1 MGNLTLASRLSRN
14 RWALMGTARK
24 PGPFIT
30 ISRQYGCKSFIVGL
44 LVQEILNEGANPGQ
58 AWQVYHN
65 EILARLA
72 RETKMAEDFIARERL
87 ASPQW
92 VTEFF
97 RSLSGQHI
105 PSGFEIRSRIT
116 TVLRGLAI
124 AGHAIVIGHGGYW
137 ATRDLPRGLAV
148 RLEAP
153 YEWRVR
159 QIASRTGMPL
169 PQARVH
175 LDQVERQRNYLRQLH
190 ELHTQV
196 RTPFDVTYDCSQWSL
211 TQIARH
217 VVCLARFRGLLR
229 PDLLSYAWA

>member
-1 MGNLTLASRLSRN
+1 MGKITLACHLNRN
-14 RWALMGTARK
+14 RWSLGTGRK

-30 ISRQYGCKSFIVGL
+30 ISRQYGCQGFTVGL
-44 LVQEILNEGANPGQ
+44 LVQDILNERVAPGQ

-72 RETKMAEDFIARERL
+72 RETHMAEDFVAKERL
-87 ASPQW
+87 ARPQW

-105 PSGFEIRSRIT
+105 PSGFEIRSRLT
-116 TVLRGLAI
+116 TILRGLAI
-124 AGHAIVIGHGGYW
+124 AGHAIVIGQGGYW
-137 ATRDLPRGLAV
+137 ATRDLTGGLAV

-159 QIASRTGMPL
+159 QIAARRGMPL
-169 PQARVH
+169 PQARIH
-175 LDQVERQRNYLRQLH
+175 LEQIERRRNYLRQLH
-190 ELHTQV
+190 EYHTQI
-196 RTPFDVTYDCSQWSL
+196 RTPFDATYDCSQWEL

-217 VVCLARFRGLLR
+217 IVCLARLRGLLR
-229 PDLLSYAWA
+229 P